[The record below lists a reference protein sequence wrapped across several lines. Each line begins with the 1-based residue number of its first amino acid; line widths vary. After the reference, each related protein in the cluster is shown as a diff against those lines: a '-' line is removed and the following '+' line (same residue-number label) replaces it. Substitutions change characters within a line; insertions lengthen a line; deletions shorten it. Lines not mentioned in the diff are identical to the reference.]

1 MEAYVMTIIWAVVFV
16 AAIWVEA
23 ETSELIAIWF
33 MPGALA
39 ALVLSLNHVPEWI
52 QGTVFIGVSALLL
65 LIARV
70 FLKKYIVKKVGQEK
84 TDTDLLIG
92 RQAKVEEDID
102 NSEEKGA
109 VKVNG
114 QIWSARMTDDADTAS
129 AGEFVIIESIS
140 GVKLICRKI

>member
-114 QIWSARMTDDADTAS
+114 QIWSARMTDDNETAS
-129 AGEFVIIESIS
+129 AGEIVIIESIS
-140 GVKLICRKI
+140 GVKLICKKI

>member
-140 GVKLICRKI
+140 GVKLICKKI